1 MSFPNIDNK
10 LVGLIVAF
18 DAETGDVLHIHQK
31 LVETVDGKAGYSTDI
46 APDEWEEIR
55 SDSHADAWTFVVAP
69 PELGQREGEAF
80 IRYHVN
86 PMTGKLRKEQRCDPR
101 LEARHRMTPKDK

>member
-1 MSFPNIDNK
+1 VSFPNIDNK

-46 APDEWEEIR
+46 APDEWEEFGLIATPTRGR
-55 SDSHADAWTFVVAP
+55 SSW
-69 PELGQREGEAF
+69 
-80 IRYHVN
+80 
-86 PMTGKLRKEQRCDPR
+86 R
-101 LEARHRMTPKDK
+101 LPNSASARARLSYAIMLIP

>member
-1 MSFPNIDNK
+1 VSFPNIDNK

-55 SDSHADAWTFVVAP
+55 SDTTRRRP
-69 PELGQREGEAF
+69 RQRVDVRRGAS
-80 IRYHVN
+80 RTR
-86 PMTGKLRKEQRCDPR
+86 P
-101 LEARHRMTPKDK
+101 ARGRGFHTLSC

>member
-1 MSFPNIDNK
+1 MEKPAIPQTLRRMSGRKF
-10 LVGLIVAF
+10 GLIPRGAVRAN
-18 DAETGDVLHIHQK
+18 
-31 LVETVDGKAGYSTDI
+31 
-46 APDEWEEIR
+46 
-55 SDSHADAWTFVVAP
+55 AWTFVVAP

-86 PMTGKLRKEQRCDPR
+86 PMTRKLRKEQRCDPR